1 VSAVVIA
8 IEYAAAAIFI
18 IPMLFHLAGDGRRK
32 ESSPTVR
39 SEPPFVRVLRRAR
52 RPERLEAY
60 HVAAIASAP
69 PEQRGANV
77 MGYSDMPF
85 SITSKF
91 SVPGGAEHL
100 VTLRAT
106 NAQDFKIR
114 LQEADQIFPTAGF
127 LTWLETGRIEYGEPE
142 DDPNIQP
149 QITPELTEET
159 VARLKAK
166 ANAQAAYARAQK
178 NVARMKANGN
188 GNGQPRPTTNAQPD
202 DHPQMPDGTTPFEPR
217 CPDHCRASKS
227 GFGPT
232 GSLYCPTL
240 LEDGSYCKWRYN
252 PKPPV
257 RQAVPA
263 NVN

>member
-1 VSAVVIA
+1 
-8 IEYAAAAIFI
+8 
-18 IPMLFHLAGDGRRK
+18 
-32 ESSPTVR
+32 
-39 SEPPFVRVLRRAR
+39 
-52 RPERLEAY
+52 
-60 HVAAIASAP
+60 
-69 PEQRGANV
+69 

-114 LQEADQIFPTAGF
+114 LEEADTIFPTAGF
-127 LTWLETGRIEYGEPE
+127 LTWLDTGRVEYGEPE
-142 DDPNIQP
+142 DDPQH
-149 QITPELTEET
+149 QITPDQAQQLEET

-166 ANAQAAYARAQK
+166 AAAQAAHAQAQK
-178 NVARMKANGN
+178 TVARVKANGN

-202 DHPQMPDGTTPFEPR
+202 DHPTMPDGTTSFEPR

-227 GFGPT
+227 GFGPK

-240 LEDGSYCKWRYN
+240 LEDGSYCKWHYN
-252 PKPPV
+252 PPAPV

>member
-1 VSAVVIA
+1 
-8 IEYAAAAIFI
+8 
-18 IPMLFHLAGDGRRK
+18 
-32 ESSPTVR
+32 
-39 SEPPFVRVLRRAR
+39 
-52 RPERLEAY
+52 
-60 HVAAIASAP
+60 
-69 PEQRGANV
+69 

-114 LQEADQIFPTAGF
+114 LQEADAIFPTAGF
-127 LTWLETGRIEYGEPE
+127 LTWLEAGRIEYGEPE
-142 DDPNIQP
+142 DDPNYQP
-149 QITPELTEET
+149 EITPDQAQQLEET

-166 ANAQAAYARAQK
+166 AAAQAAHAQAQK
-178 NVARMKANGN
+178 TVAKARSN

-202 DHPQMPDGTTPFEPR
+202 DHPKLPDGTTPFEPR

-227 GFGPT
+227 GFGPK

-252 PKPPV
+252 PPAPV